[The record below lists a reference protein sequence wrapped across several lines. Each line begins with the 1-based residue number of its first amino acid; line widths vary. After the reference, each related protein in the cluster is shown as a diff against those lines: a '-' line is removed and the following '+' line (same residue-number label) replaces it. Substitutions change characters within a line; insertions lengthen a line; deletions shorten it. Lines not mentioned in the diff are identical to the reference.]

1 VLRRLVVATIA
12 GALVLGAMPPRAF
25 AASDDW
31 RPLDDHYRC
40 VWRCR
45 ERARLFRTSPKPV
58 APKVARP
65 TKAPAVVTR
74 AEAPD
79 RYSGSGFGPFS
90 WLTSLF
96 GDRSWRT
103 STRYEDRP
111 CGDDWR
117 YRNDGW
123 GWGNRRGW
131 DDYRWHNDDRWSRDD
146 PWGWDDWHHG
156 WDRRPRYRD
165 NWSWDDGRDSG
176 YTAHRHHP
184 RGDL

>member
-1 VLRRLVVATIA
+1 MFRRLVIATTA
-12 GALVLGAMPPRAF
+12 GALMLGAMPARAF
-25 AASDDW
+25 AASDNW

-40 VWRCR
+40 VWHCQ

-58 APKVARP
+58 TRKAAPVA
-65 TKAPAVVTR
+65 KAPAVVNR
-74 AEAPD
+74 APAAD
-79 RYSGSGFGPFS
+79 RGPGGFGPFS

-103 STRYEDRP
+103 STRYDDHLY
-111 CGDDWR
+111 GDDWR

-123 GWGNRRGW
+123 GWGNRSGW
-131 DDYRWHNDDRWSRDD
+131 DDWWHNDDRWSWDD
-146 PWGWDDWHHG
+146 RWGWDDWHHG

-184 RGDL
+184 RGGDF